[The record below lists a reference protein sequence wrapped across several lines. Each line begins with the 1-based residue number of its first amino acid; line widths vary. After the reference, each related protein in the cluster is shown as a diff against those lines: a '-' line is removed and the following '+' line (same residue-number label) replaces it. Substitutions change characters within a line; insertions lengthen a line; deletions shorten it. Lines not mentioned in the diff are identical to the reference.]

1 MSPAWPRVM
10 DQTPSPWRLG
20 LGLLGFK
27 VGYWLLLLAALAKD
41 GTLDEGW
48 FYSVGRR
55 WPEAGPPN
63 FGTHLATWDAGYY
76 LHLSQGGYAAGDR
89 ACAFYP
95 LWPLAIRA
103 ATPLAGGDPLVAGL
117 VLSNGA
123 SLAAWAMF
131 YTAVGRRWGPA
142 AAGWALALL
151 VSFPGALF
159 FQFPYTESLFL
170 LGVVGLWRGLEERRW
185 GWVWVAGLLL
195 PLTRAIGVL
204 ALLPLA
210 WHLTGGGAGPFRQG
224 PNAEVRSAGQGWGWT
239 RWLLLA
245 APLAGWGLYLGL
257 MAAWTGN
264 PFEGFAAQ
272 RHWGVHAVGNLVNV
286 PKFVAGFFT
295 PTAWHGFTG
304 SVLDRLVF
312 VGVLYALPV
321 LWRLDRG
328 LVVWAVWLG
337 VIPALSGTFT
347 SYTRYAGCAFVV
359 FAGLGAYFAGAARGS
374 GRWWGRWALVGV
386 FGVLHLVLVW
396 RHVNFQW
403 AG

>member
-1 MSPAWPRVM
+1 
-10 DQTPSPWRLG
+10 
-20 LGLLGFK
+20 
-27 VGYWLLLLAALAKD
+27 
-41 GTLDEGW
+41 
-48 FYSVGRR
+48 
-55 WPEAGPPN
+55 
-63 FGTHLATWDAGYY
+63 
-76 LHLSQGGYAAGDR
+76 
-89 ACAFYP
+89 
-95 LWPLAIRA
+95 
-103 ATPLAGGDPLVAGL
+103 
-117 VLSNGA
+117 
-123 SLAAWAMF
+123 
-131 YTAVGRRWGPA
+131 
-142 AAGWALALL
+142 
-151 VSFPGALF
+151 
-159 FQFPYTESLFL
+159 
-170 LGVVGLWRGLEERRW
+170 
-185 GWVWVAGLLL
+185 
-195 PLTRAIGVL
+195 
-204 ALLPLA
+204 
-210 WHLTGGGAGPFRQG
+210 
-224 PNAEVRSAGQGWGWT
+224 
-239 RWLLLA
+239 
-245 APLAGWGLYLGL
+245 

-374 GRWWGRWALVGV
+374 GRWWGRWAVVGV